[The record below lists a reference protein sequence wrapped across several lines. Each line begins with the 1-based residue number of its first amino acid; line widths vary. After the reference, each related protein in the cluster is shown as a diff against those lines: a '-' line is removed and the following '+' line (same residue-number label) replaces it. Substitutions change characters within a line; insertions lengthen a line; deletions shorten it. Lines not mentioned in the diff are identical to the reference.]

1 MFLNPMTHEN
11 KKERIK
17 IMNKTSLLA
26 ALKNFRKILITMS
39 LSVALIVPGLSQ
51 AGRIDEPPTPMA
63 MVGDLMVRPIMAGA
77 TLLGTGLFLATLPFS
92 LLGGNAGQVGD
103 VLVVKP
109 FQATFLRCLGCTNA
123 NQGAFGGSQPV
134 E

>member
-1 MFLNPMTHEN
+1 
-11 KKERIK
+11 
-17 IMNKTSLLA
+17 MNKTSLLA
-26 ALKNFRKILITMS
+26 ALIYCRKLLITLS
-39 LSVALIVPGLSQ
+39 LSIALITPSLSQ

-77 TLLGTGLFLATLPFS
+77 TLLGTGLFLVTLPFS

-109 FQATFLRCLGCTNA
+109 FKATFLRCLGCTNA
-123 NQGAFGGSQPV
+123 NEGAFGGSQPV
-134 E
+134 D